1 MVKCVRAD
9 EANHRDVNHA
19 FANLDQKKGDLPL
32 GFPTPESGVLTES
45 RALWRG
51 HTTAKQTRETEPSRG
66 KQPRRHWPHS
76 PIRAPGLK
84 DLAAHT
90 RTPAQ
95 YLIQD
100 MFNTAT
106 AKMMMGR
113 ATIQPLHRRQ
123 ALTAIK
129 RQRFSFPVAPAS
141 THFFSTSAASI
152 HPPTAAEPEKTEK
165 KLRPEPTD
173 ATNEPAYKAHFTESK
188 DIHPLHPT
196 SENGE
201 PVWDNP
207 INHAVYDLDK
217 IAVMEQTHH
226 PVVTMNERLAYYAI
240 KALRVG
246 FDKVSGY
253 RGPGGGMTEKDW
265 LHRCLFLESVAGVPG
280 MVGGMLRHLRS
291 LRRLKRDYGWIH
303 TLLEEAE
310 NERMHLLIFMNL
322 KQPGWFFR
330 ALVVGAQAVFFNGF
344 FFTYMFSPKTCHRF
358 VGYLEEEAVKTYTYL
373 LQDIED
379 GHLDVWKEKKAP
391 LIAQT
396 YYKLQTDANIYDMIK
411 CIRADECN
419 HRDVNHTFANLDQ
432 KKGVSPYIYSHH
444 SGH

>member
-1 MVKCVRAD
+1 
-9 EANHRDVNHA
+9 
-19 FANLDQKKGDLPL
+19 
-32 GFPTPESGVLTES
+32 
-45 RALWRG
+45 
-51 HTTAKQTRETEPSRG
+51 
-66 KQPRRHWPHS
+66 
-76 PIRAPGLK
+76 
-84 DLAAHT
+84 
-90 RTPAQ
+90 
-95 YLIQD
+95 

-113 ATIQPLHRRQ
+113 AVIQPLHHRQ

-129 RQRFSFPVAPAS
+129 RQRFSLPVAPAS
-141 THFFSTSAASI
+141 SHFFSTSAASI
-152 HPPTAAEPEKTEK
+152 HPPTAAEPEKAEK

-188 DIHPLHPT
+188 DVHPLRPT

-240 KALRVG
+240 KTLRVG

-330 ALVVGAQAVFFNGF
+330 ALVIGAQGVFFNGF
-344 FFTYMFSPKTCHRF
+344 FLTYMFSPKTCHRF

-373 LQDIED
+373 LQDIEN
-379 GHLDVWKEKKAP
+379 GHLDAWKEKKAP

-396 YYKLQTDANIYDMIK
+396 YYKLPEDANIYDMIK

-444 SGH
+444 ASH